1 MEMPKQP
8 TQEQIAA
15 LMSHPSEGPVVM
27 VNVLRFAKGEGE
39 GEYQKY
45 GEKVAVILEKIGAKP
60 HYMGTFDSTVIG
72 DFDETFDAIALVQY
86 PSRKAFLDMAM
97 SEEYQ
102 AIHPHRD
109 KGLESQWLLASTPFP
124 IAGP

>member
-1 MEMPKQP
+1 MPTQP
-8 TQEQIAA
+8 TQEQMAT
-15 LMSHPSEGPVVM
+15 LVSHPSQGPVVM
-27 VNVLRFAKGEGE
+27 VNVLRFNKGEGA

-45 GEKVAVILEKIGAKP
+45 AEKVAPILEKIGAKP
-60 HYMGTFDSTVIG
+60 LYMGAFDSTVIG

-86 PSRKAFLDMAM
+86 PSRKAFVEMAM

-109 KGLESQWLLASTPFP
+109 KGLDSQWLLASTPGDATP
-124 IAGP
+124 